1 MIYTPSVLIKSS
13 RCKWMR
19 YVFGEADM
27 ELTIF
32 RECGGTI
39 ECEISMA
46 LHIGGSTEAAV
57 AVRVML

>member
-1 MIYTPSVLIKSS
+1 
-13 RCKWMR
+13 MR